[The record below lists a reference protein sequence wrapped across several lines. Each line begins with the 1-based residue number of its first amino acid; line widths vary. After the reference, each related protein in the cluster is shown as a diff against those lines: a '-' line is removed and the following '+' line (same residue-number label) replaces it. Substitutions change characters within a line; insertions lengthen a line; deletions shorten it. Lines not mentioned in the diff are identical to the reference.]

1 MKMEFDEDKESL
13 HENIKIFFN
22 NITDFLKSQNTDNKI
37 IVMVNEL
44 INKFHA
50 DEYEN
55 FLRERDDIIKS
66 DLNSE
71 IRFVNDFYSSGESR
85 REIDAGKISSIFE
98 IVLNSLSNIFS
109 SNKLGV
115 LAELVKELFL
125 IGKIIASTKG

>member
-1 MKMEFDEDKESL
+1 MEFDEDKESL